1 VSVDRKKL
9 TLLVL
14 VVWAVAAVAAAQTS
28 ADPDPVQPPAGSAPV
43 LRTIQIRFPKQ
54 RDVSAIEPQTYLYY
68 IKTQPSRPST
78 GKWVMW
84 SDELRQSLLEDY
96 RRLWATSFLDDLTL
110 SVEDRPY
117 PNGVIGKHVIFDMEE
132 RPRVKIVDYVGSKE
146 VESAKIDEKLRE
158 ENITVRLDSFL
169 DESVIRRVKAV
180 VRGMLAEKGYH
191 ESTITHEV
199 QPVSESSPKVVHLTF
214 HIEQGPKYKIRNID
228 FIGNKAVSDRKLR
241 KRMKETKA
249 LWWPV
254 SMITGRGT
262 YKETKYEEDAEKVQ
276 GYYRDQGFITTQIG
290 NPEVKTLE
298 TSEDGQT
305 RYIELRIPV
314 MEGPRYKVGTF
325 DFTENKVVKS
335 AALKPLFKLKEGD
348 YYNEQ
353 ALRKG
358 LEKARELYGSGG
370 YWEFTGYPAFKRHDE
385 ADPNAT
391 AEERAAAA
399 AQPAVVDVT
408 MHLQEGEQF
417 FVNRITFV
425 GNTTTRDRVIRR
437 ELPIVENGIFNSES
451 LKYGVKRLNQLG
463 YFKQLEPNKGDAIKV
478 EKTKDEKNKVDVT
491 LHFEEQ
497 NRNQLQFGAGYS
509 QLDGTFING
518 SFSTSNFLGLGETF
532 SLGAQ
537 TGARSNNY
545 QFGITEPYM
554 FDRPVSAGVVLFTRK
569 YDYLMSTGKV
579 GYSEVRTGASVT
591 GGYPVGRFTRLF
603 GNYAYEVIDTAISK
617 DLQTGAGDPLFNS
630 YLDNGRN
637 IESRTSPSLVYNTVD
652 NPFTPRDGMR
662 FTGTYEVA
670 GGLLGGTVNYIR
682 PDAELIIY
690 RPMPWSRRMAI
701 GVRGEA
707 GYIKA
712 YSDTKELPYY
722 RKFFL
727 GGENQIRG
735 YNIRTVGPL
744 NASNQALGGDKF
756 LLFNA
761 EYYIDIAGPVRFLLF
776 HDAGQAW
783 AEHQRYNLRDLR
795 TSSGVELRVVMPVMN
810 VPFRLIY
817 AWNVYRDTF
826 QPARTFKFAVG
837 TTF

>member
-1 VSVDRKKL
+1 M
-9 TLLVL
+9 
-14 VVWAVAAVAAAQTS
+14 AAVAIAQTPQEP
-28 ADPDPVQPPAGSAPV
+28 AQPPAGSPPV

-54 RDVSAIEPQTYLYY
+54 GDVSAIEPQTYLYY

-78 GKWVMW
+78 GNWVLW
-84 SDELRQSLLEDY
+84 SDDLRQGLIEDY
-96 RRLWATSFLDDLTL
+96 RRLWSTNFLDDLTL

-146 VESAKIDEKLRE
+146 VESSKIDEKLRE

-169 DESVIRRVKAV
+169 DESTIRRVKAV

-191 ESTITHEV
+191 DSKVTHEV
-199 QPVSESSPKVVHLTF
+199 LPVSPSNPKIVHVTF
-214 HIEQGPKYKIRNID
+214 HIDQGPKYKIRSID
-228 FIGNKAVSDRKLR
+228 FIGNKAIGDNTLR
-241 KRMKETKA
+241 KKMKETKE
-249 LWWPV
+249 LWWPM
-254 SMITGRGT
+254 SMIGGRGT
-262 YKETKYEEDAEKVQ
+262 YKETKYEEDAERVQ
-276 GYYRDQGFITTQIG
+276 GYYRDKGYITTTIG

-298 TSEDGQT
+298 TSADGET
-305 RYIELRIPV
+305 RFIELRVPV
-314 MEGPRYKVGTF
+314 IEGPRYKVGTF
-325 DFTENKVVKS
+325 DFAENKVVKS
-335 AALKPLFKLKEGD
+335 EALKHLFKVTPGE

-358 LEKARELYGSGG
+358 LEKAREVYGSAG
-370 YWEFTGYPAFKRHDE
+370 YWEFTGYPQFKRKDE
-385 ADPNAT
+385 VDPNAT
-391 AEERAAAA
+391 PEERAEAAKL
-399 AQPAVVDVT
+399 PAVVDVT

-417 FVNRITFV
+417 FINRISFV

-437 ELPIVENGIFNSES
+437 ELPLVENGVFNSEA

-463 YFKQLEPNKGDAIKV
+463 YFKQLEADRASEAIKV
-478 EKTKDEKNKVDVT
+478 EKTAGEKNKVDVT
-491 LHFEEQ
+491 LRFEEQ

-518 SFSTSNFLGLGETF
+518 SFATSNFLGLGETF
-532 SLGAQ
+532 SVAAQ
-537 TGARSNNY
+537 TGRRANNY
-545 QFGITEPYM
+545 QFAVTEPYM

-579 GYSEVRTGASVT
+579 GYSEARTGVSLT
-591 GGYPVGRFTRLF
+591 GGYPVGRFTRF
-603 GNYAYEVIDTAISK
+603 YGNYAYEVIDTAISK

-652 NPFTPRDGMR
+652 SPFNPRDGMR
-662 FTGTYEVA
+662 ITATYEVA

-682 PDAELIIY
+682 PDVEWILY

-701 GVRGEA
+701 GLRGEA

-712 YSDTKELPYY
+712 YGDTKALPYY

-744 NASNQALGGDKF
+744 NENNQALGGDKF

-776 HDAGQAW
+776 HDAGQAF
-783 AEHQRYNLRDLR
+783 AEHERFNLRDLR
-795 TSSGVELRVVMPVMN
+795 TSSGAELRVVMPVMN